1 MPGKAGARKERIRDH
16 MIKIAKDFYV
26 DIKDVKKWSTQ
37 EIYNIINAKRKNTD
51 IYFTVQYNDDAKEVQ
66 AEIGYLVTDEVEQ
79 DAIYGMYQR
88 LVALSAPNIGL
99 ISNGEP
105 GELVTTPA
113 QVARML
119 RRRNVDAVARA
130 LDVLIEAKA
139 IRVLDTGEY
148 YLVGVPKMVLG
159 KNHTDGKGRQ
169 KNWDDVNKTAEH
181 SEYVRRKQ
189 LEKKLVAPSV
199 VASVN
204 TAGYVCDDD
213 DLPYPGPA
221 VPQAGG
227 DRL

>member
-1 MPGKAGARKERIRDH
+1 MQV
-16 MIKIAKDFYV
+16 KIAKDFYV
-26 DIKDVKKWSTQ
+26 ELDDVKSWSTK
-37 EIYNIINAKRKNTD
+37 EIYNIIAAKRKNTD
-51 IYFTVQYNDDAKEVQ
+51 IYFTVQYNDSASKIQRGIE
-66 AEIGYLVTDEVEQ
+66 YLVPDEVEQ
-79 DAIYGMYQR
+79 DAVYGMYQR
-88 LVALSAPNIGL
+88 LVALSAPYIGL

-119 RRRNVDAVARA
+119 YKRNVDAVAKA

-148 YLVGVPKMVLG
+148 YLVDVPKMVLG
-159 KNHTDGKGRQ
+159 RNHTDSKGRQ
-169 KNWDDVNKTAEH
+169 KQWAEVNKTAEH
-181 SEYVRRKQ
+181 SDYVRRKQ

-213 DLPYPGPA
+213 DLPYPGPV

>member
-1 MPGKAGARKERIRDH
+1 MQA
-16 MIKIAKDFYV
+16 KIAKDFYV
-26 DIKDVKKWSTQ
+26 ELNDVKKWSTQ
-37 EIYNIINAKRKNTD
+37 EIYNIIAAKRKNTD
-51 IYFTVQYNDDAKEVQ
+51 IYFTVQYNDSMGKIQRGIE
-66 AEIGYLVTDEVEQ
+66 YLVPDEVEQ
-79 DAIYGMYQR
+79 DAVYGMYQR

-119 RRRNVDAVARA
+119 YRRNVDAVARA

-148 YLVGVPKMVLG
+148 YLVDVPKMVLG
-159 KNHTDGKGRQ
+159 KNHTDSKGRQ
-169 KNWDDVNKTAEH
+169 KNWDEVSKTAEH
-181 SEYVRRKQ
+181 SDYVRRKQ

-199 VASVN
+199 VANVN

-213 DLPYPGPA
+213 DLPYPGPV

-227 DRL
+227 GEL

>member
-1 MPGKAGARKERIRDH
+1 MQA
-16 MIKIAKDFYV
+16 KIAKDYYV
-26 DIKDVKKWSTQ
+26 ELNDVKKWSTQ
-37 EIYNIINAKRKNTD
+37 EIYNIIAAKRKNTD
-51 IYFTVQYNDDAKEVQ
+51 IYFTVQYNDSMGKIQRGIE
-66 AEIGYLVTDEVEQ
+66 YLVPDEVEQ
-79 DAIYGMYQR
+79 DAVYGMYQR

-119 RRRNVDAVARA
+119 YRRNVDAVARA

-148 YLVGVPKMVLG
+148 YLVDVPKMVLG
-159 KNHTDGKGRQ
+159 KNHTDSKGRQ
-169 KNWDDVNKTAEH
+169 KNWDEVSKTAEH
-181 SEYVRRKQ
+181 SDYVRKKQ

-213 DLPYPGPA
+213 DLPYPGPV

-227 DRL
+227 GEL

>member
-1 MPGKAGARKERIRDH
+1 MQA
-16 MIKIAKDFYV
+16 KIAKDFYV
-26 DIKDVKKWSTQ
+26 ELNDVKKWSTQ
-37 EIYNIINAKRKNTD
+37 EIYNIIAAKRKNTD
-51 IYFTVQYNDDAKEVQ
+51 IYFTVQYNDSMGKIQRGIE
-66 AEIGYLVTDEVEQ
+66 YLVPDEVEQ
-79 DAIYGMYQR
+79 DAVYGMYQR

-119 RRRNVDAVARA
+119 YRRNVDAVARA

-148 YLVGVPKMVLG
+148 YLVDVPKMVLG
-159 KNHTDGKGRQ
+159 KNHTDSKGRQ
-169 KNWDDVNKTAEH
+169 KNWDEVSKTAEH
-181 SEYVRRKQ
+181 SDYVRKKQ

-213 DLPYPGPA
+213 DLPYPGPV

-227 DRL
+227 GEL

>member
-1 MPGKAGARKERIRDH
+1 MQA
-16 MIKIAKDFYV
+16 KIAKDFYV
-26 DIKDVKKWSTQ
+26 ELNDVKKWSTQ
-37 EIYNIINAKRKNTD
+37 EIYNIIAAKRKNTD
-51 IYFTVQYNDDAKEVQ
+51 IYFTVQYNDSMGKIQRGIE
-66 AEIGYLVTDEVEQ
+66 YLVPDEVEQ
-79 DAIYGMYQR
+79 DAVYGMYQR

-119 RRRNVDAVARA
+119 YRRNVDAVARA

-148 YLVGVPKMVLG
+148 YLVDVPKMVLG
-159 KNHTDGKGRQ
+159 KNHTDSKGRQ
-169 KNWDDVNKTAEH
+169 KNWDEVSKTAEH
-181 SEYVRRKQ
+181 SDYVRRKQ

-213 DLPYPGPA
+213 DLPYPGPV

-227 DRL
+227 GEL